1 MYQSKFWLGWK
12 VKWSCLYEDIAGF
25 PSLTANSLVIKQK
38 SKKVNVD
45 FVNKIMCVLLFESQN
60 TKAFY
65 FNVLLLFFISPLSRD
80 FVLWIYSVI

>member
-38 SKKVNVD
+38 PRKVNVD
-45 FVNKIMCVLLFESQN
+45 FVNEIMCVLFESQN

-65 FNVLLLFFISPLSRD
+65 FNVLLLFFISPLSWD
-80 FVLWIYSVI
+80 FVLWNYSVI